1 MPDKQNSP
9 MRNWARQVSKDTA
22 VSAHD
27 PQKARGYAGHVA
39 GFQNWGRLVGTD
51 LGRPENQS
59 KYRRAPNQ

>member
-9 MRNWARQVSKDTA
+9 MILGARQVNKDTA

-27 PQKARGYAGHVA
+27 PQKARGYAGHVP

-59 KYRRAPNQ
+59 KYRRAVNQ